1 MYGPHGF
8 PSWRLISL
16 EERTETRGGASCD
29 VWKPN
34 FPGFSLLSLPQITT
48 TSWPDSDHGGPFP
61 SCPHL
66 VSQCYL
72 LSYKLTT
79 FNQFLSFF
87 FCPSPFQPLTL
98 GCAHLLSACLVQLS
112 INRSSLFVVNSAM
125 VFTLWGIF
133 HRDFTM

>member
-87 FCPSPFQPLTL
+87 FLSLPLSTSYTRLCPPVVCLLSPALNKQKFSVCGQQCHGLHTL
-98 GCAHLLSACLVQLS
+98 G
-112 INRSSLFVVNSAM
+112 
-125 VFTLWGIF
+125 
-133 HRDFTM
+133 DFS

>member
-16 EERTETRGGASCD
+16 EERKETRGGASCD

-48 TSWPDSDHGGPFP
+48 TSWPDSDHDGPFP

-87 FCPSPFQPLTL
+87 LSLPLSTSYTRLCPPVV
-98 GCAHLLSACLVQLS
+98 CLLSPALNKQKFS
-112 INRSSLFVVNSAM
+112 VVNSAM